1 MSITLRPEA
10 INQRVLKEMDRVF
23 HDYSYRKDAVEPT
36 TARLLLALNNYF
48 IDHKENV
55 MDELMLITFIQ
66 TAIKPEDPQKVNAVL
81 SHIYYKALAKEYFV
95 GSCFTR
101 IGDSYIYHPKLTE
114 FLRFMFILTA
124 LTSLVVVMFHF
135 NIL

>member
-10 INQRVLKEMDRVF
+10 INQRVLKGMDRVF
-23 HDYSYRKDAVEPT
+23 YKDSYRKDAVEPT
-36 TARLLLALNNYF
+36 TARLLLALNSYF
-48 IDHKENV
+48 VDHKENV

-66 TAIKPEDPQKVNAVL
+66 TAIKPEDPQNVNAVL

-95 GSCFTR
+95 GQCFTR

-114 FLRFMFILTA
+114 FLRFLFILTV
-124 LTSLVVVMFHF
+124 LISLVAVMFHF